1 MITRKNIEIAM
12 RDGLILRADLY
23 LPGEG
28 TNCPSILVR
37 TPYDKTEFA
46 SKPRYTAP
54 ELYVEAGYA
63 VLVQDC
69 RGTGASEGQYQP
81 WLMDAEDGYDT
92 VEWMAEREWCSGK
105 IGMMGSS
112 NLGATQLL
120 TASMRPPH
128 LTCICPAGTS
138 AGFPFFKNGIMDLAG
153 TSIWYMQQAVRTSQR
168 AGMAPEELKKL
179 EERMKELSDQVEE
192 QFTCLPL
199 KDIPFANVEEVQ
211 MDRFFLEYLDHLED
225 ISYWSKL
232 HMPADI
238 RAIEV
243 PTLWILNWYDHLGK
257 TVLEGYQT
265 MKSFCVPSAQDNLYL
280 YVGPWR
286 VYGGVSGS
294 DAEACIPGD
303 PTEQPVW
310 GIGKRLSEILTSWF
324 DWWLK
329 GEDTGFNREQHVLV
343 HTLGEESRWRYEKT
357 WPLPETGFTR
367 FFLTSAKGANSLA
380 GDGRLTLDQPG
391 AEKPD
396 LYRYNPANPVPSKSG
411 LVINPKDK
419 LVQDQTE
426 VEERQDVLVYST
438 DVLEAPLEVT
448 GPVTVKLWAST
459 DGPDTDFVA
468 KLVDVGP
475 DGIPYNLTEGVVRAK
490 FRQGWEKPELLVPG
504 AIYEYEIDLGGI
516 GMVFGKGHRI
526 RLEIAS
532 SNFPKWDRNLNTGHP
547 MGQDAEMRTALQKV
561 YHDAEHPSHV
571 LLPVIPAKQG

>member
-28 TNCPSILVR
+28 ANYPSILVR

-92 VEWMAEREWCSGK
+92 VEWMAEQEWCSGK

-286 VYGGVSGS
+286 VYGGVPGS
-294 DAEACIPGD
+294 DAAACIPGD

-419 LVQDQTE
+419 LVQDQTD

-571 LLPVIPAKQG
+571 LLPVIPAKHS

>member
-1 MITRKNIEIAM
+1 
-12 RDGLILRADLY
+12 
-23 LPGEG
+23 
-28 TNCPSILVR
+28 
-37 TPYDKTEFA
+37 
-46 SKPRYTAP
+46 
-54 ELYVEAGYA
+54 
-63 VLVQDC
+63 
-69 RGTGASEGQYQP
+69 
-81 WLMDAEDGYDT
+81 
-92 VEWMAEREWCSGK
+92 
-105 IGMMGSS
+105 
-112 NLGATQLL
+112 
-120 TASMRPPH
+120 
-128 LTCICPAGTS
+128 
-138 AGFPFFKNGIMDLAG
+138 
-153 TSIWYMQQAVRTSQR
+153 
-168 AGMAPEELKKL
+168 MAPAELEKL
-179 EERMKELSDQVEE
+179 KARMKELSDHVEE

-199 KDIPFANVEEVQ
+199 KEIPFANVEEVQ

-286 VYGGVSGS
+286 VYGGVPGS
-294 DAEACIPGD
+294 DEAACIPGD

-343 HTLGEESRWRYEKT
+343 HTLGEESRWRYEQT
-357 WPLPETGFTR
+357 WPLPDTGFTR
-367 FFLTSAKGANSLA
+367 FFLTSEKGANSLA

-391 AEKPD
+391 EEKPD
-396 LYRYNPANPVPSKSG
+396 TYRYNPANPVPSKSG
-411 LVINPKDK
+411 LVINPKDC

-426 VEERQDVLVYST
+426 VEARQDVLVYST
-438 DVLEAPLEVT
+438 DALEAPLEVT

-475 DGIPYNLTEGVVRAK
+475 DGIPHNLTEGVVRAK
-490 FRQGWEKPELLVPG
+490 FRQGWDKPELLVPG

-516 GMVFGKGHRI
+516 GIVFGKGHRI

-571 LLPVIPAKQG
+571 LLPVIPAKHG